1 MTALYL
7 IKGINMCFQGSSAEM
22 LRCKIP
28 GKDAL
33 LTVYLSPKDTEVYG
47 AEIEADMQKSL
58 GLDIE
63 LDWDETL

>member
-7 IKGINMCFQGSSAEM
+7 IKGINMCFQGSIVEM
-22 LRCKIP
+22 LRGKIP

-33 LTVYLSPKDTEVYG
+33 LTVYLSPKDAEVYG
-47 AEIEADMQKSL
+47 AEIEIDMQKSL
-58 GLDIE
+58 RLDIE

>member
-1 MTALYL
+1 
-7 IKGINMCFQGSSAEM
+7 M

>member
-1 MTALYL
+1 
-7 IKGINMCFQGSSAEM
+7 MCFQGSSAEM